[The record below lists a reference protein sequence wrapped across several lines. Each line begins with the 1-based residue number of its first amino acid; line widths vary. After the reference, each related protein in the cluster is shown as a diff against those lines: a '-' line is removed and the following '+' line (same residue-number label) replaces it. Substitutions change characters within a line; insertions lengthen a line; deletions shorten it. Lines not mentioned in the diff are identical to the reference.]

1 MHREL
6 PAASILAALLV
17 LVPTPWHWRAGNV
30 ATLAMIVWLF
40 TVNVIYAVD
49 SLIWT
54 HTVARVAYVWCDI
67 STKILV
73 GANIAL
79 PATCMCVCIHLEQV
93 ASVRQALTTFAQKRR
108 RQIIEGVLCY
118 LVPCIWM
125 GLHYIVQG
133 HRFDI
138 IEEFGCRPSIYVSIP
153 AIFLMWVPSLIMSF
167 VSLIFAAMAL
177 SHFMRRRVTFAKH
190 LEGSNSGLNPSR
202 YLRLMLLAL
211 FEMFASAAAVSA
223 TLAFSVIWD
232 MRPWT
237 NWADVHWDFGRVDTY
252 PTPFLP
258 PFIYRFY
265 YACWWI
271 APVSAYVF
279 CAFFAFGQEA
289 MNEYKACG
297 RWVWRVVL
305 RQKPREKMGKGLKP
319 FSLSSGGFVAMP
331 PSPPRSV
338 LLYLQ
343 VAL

>member
-6 PAASILAALLV
+6 PVASILAALLV

-118 LVPCIWM
+118 LMPCIWM

-190 LEGSNSGLNPSR
+190 LEDSNSGLNPSR

-237 NWADVHWDFGRVDTY
+237 NWADVHWDFSRVDTY

-289 MNEYKACG
+289 LNEYKACG

-305 RQKPREKMGKGLKP
+305 RQKPREKMGKGLNP

-331 PSPPRSV
+331 SPPAR
-338 LLYLQ
+338 
-343 VAL
+343 